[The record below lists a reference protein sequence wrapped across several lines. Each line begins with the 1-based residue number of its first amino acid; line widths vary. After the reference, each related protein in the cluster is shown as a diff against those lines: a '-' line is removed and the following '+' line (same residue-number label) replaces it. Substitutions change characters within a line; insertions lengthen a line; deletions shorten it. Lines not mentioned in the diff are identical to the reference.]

1 LLFVHLKIYH
11 KKNKSFSWI
20 IMAAQVGGGISSYY
34 KDCFNNIKFFINSHS
49 EYAFIVHMYIMSL

>member
-1 LLFVHLKIYH
+1 
-11 KKNKSFSWI
+11 
-20 IMAAQVGGGISSYY
+20 MAAQCGGGITSYD